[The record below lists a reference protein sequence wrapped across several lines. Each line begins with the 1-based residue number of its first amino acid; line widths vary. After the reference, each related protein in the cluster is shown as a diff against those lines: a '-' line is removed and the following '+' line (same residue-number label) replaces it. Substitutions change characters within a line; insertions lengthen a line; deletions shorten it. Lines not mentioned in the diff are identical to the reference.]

1 VPAGLFGTFTGCIS
15 SRRRK
20 YCLMKQRDIE
30 ILSSYLDGQMSSA
43 DAARLEARL
52 RTDPEM
58 RSVLQDLRG
67 ARSLL
72 RQLPMRKAPRNFTLT
87 PKMVGKN
94 PPLPRSYPVF
104 KFSATLATILLFFT
118 IGLNVLGPQ
127 LAAQPAVFGMGG
139 GGAPDA
145 YQSTLATESPAIMAA
160 PAATEP
166 PAAATEAPAAQ
177 EPSVEMA
184 PYSTATAS
192 SAEDANSTRVM
203 GTAVAKQSDTEAAN
217 AASSGLAQQP
227 PQAAV
232 ESAQAQTVPPTWQ
245 WLLAGVA
252 LISLFVMAVMRQL
265 SASRWR
271 SRS

>member
-1 VPAGLFGTFTGCIS
+1 
-15 SRRRK
+15 
-20 YCLMKQRDIE
+20 MKQRDIE
-30 ILSSYLDGQMSSA
+30 LLSSYLDGQLGSTDS
-43 DAARLEARL
+43 ARLEARL
-52 RTDPEM
+52 RTDPEL

-118 IGLNVLGPQ
+118 LGLNILGPQ

-145 YQSTLATESPAIMAA
+145 LESTLATESPAIAAA
-160 PAATEP
+160 PAAATEP
-166 PAAATEAPAAQ
+166 PATEAPAQ
-177 EPSVEMA
+177 EPSVAMA
-184 PYSTATAS
+184 PRSTATPA
-192 SAEDANSTRVM
+192 AEDAYSTRSM
-203 GTAVAKQSDTEAAN
+203 ETAASKQADTETAN
-217 AASSGLAQQP
+217 AAGSGLAQQP
-227 PQAAV
+227 PQVAAAP
-232 ESAQAQTVPPTWQ
+232 AQSNTVSPVWQ
-245 WLLAGVA
+245 WLLAGIA

-265 SASRWR
+265 SVSRWR
-271 SRS
+271 SKS

>member
-1 VPAGLFGTFTGCIS
+1 
-15 SRRRK
+15 
-20 YCLMKQRDIE
+20 MKQRDIE
-30 ILSSYLDGQMSSA
+30 LLSSYLDGQLSSV

-104 KFSATLATILLFFT
+104 KFTAALATIMLFFSYA
-118 IGLNVLGPQ
+118 LNILSPQ
-127 LAAQPAVFGMGG
+127 LAARPAVFGMGG
-139 GGAPDA
+139 GGAPEA
-145 YQSTLATESPAIMAA
+145 YESTLATEAPAIAAA

-166 PAAATEAPAAQ
+166 PAAATEAPVGQ
-177 EPSVEMA
+177 EPSVAMA
-184 PYSTATAS
+184 PYSTATAAV
-192 SAEDANSTRVM
+192 AEDANSTREM
-203 GTAVAKQSDTEAAN
+203 GTAAAKQSDAEASN
-217 AASSGLAQQP
+217 AASSGLVQEP
-227 PQAAV
+227 PQAAAMPAP
-232 ESAQAQTVPPTWQ
+232 ENTVSPLWQ
-245 WLLAGVA
+245 WLLAGIA
-252 LISLFVMAVMRQL
+252 LISLFVMALMKQR

-271 SRS
+271 SKS

>member
-1 VPAGLFGTFTGCIS
+1 
-15 SRRRK
+15 
-20 YCLMKQRDIE
+20 MKQRDIE
-30 ILSSYLDGQMSSA
+30 LLSTYLDGQLGSTDS
-43 DAARLEARL
+43 ARLEARL
-52 RTDPEM
+52 RTDPEL

-104 KFSATLATILLFFT
+104 KFTAALAAILLFFT
-118 IGLNVLGPQ
+118 YGLNVLGPQ

-145 YQSTLATESPAIMAA
+145 FESTLATESPAIAAA

-177 EPSVEMA
+177 EPSVAMA
-184 PYSTATAS
+184 PLSTATPA
-192 SAEDANSTRVM
+192 AEDANSTRVM
-203 GTAVAKQSDTEAAN
+203 ETPVSKQADTGAAN
-217 AASSGLAQQP
+217 AAASGLAQQP
-227 PQAAV
+227 PQVAI
-232 ESAQAQTVPPTWQ
+232 EPEQGNTVSPVWQ
-245 WLLAGVA
+245 WLLAGIA

-265 SASRWR
+265 SVSRWR
-271 SRS
+271 SKS

>member
-1 VPAGLFGTFTGCIS
+1 
-15 SRRRK
+15 
-20 YCLMKQRDIE
+20 MKQRDIE
-30 ILSSYLDGQMSSA
+30 LLSSYLDGQLSSA
-43 DAARLEARL
+43 DSARLEARL
-52 RTDPEM
+52 RTDPDL

-118 IGLNVLGPQ
+118 LGLNILSPQ
-127 LAAQPAVFGMGG
+127 LAARPIGIGGGG
-139 GGAPDA
+139 GGAADTFE
-145 YQSTLATESPAIMAA
+145 STLVTQAPAIAAA

-166 PAAATEAPAAQ
+166 PAAATEAPAA
-177 EPSVEMA
+177 EPSIAMA
-184 PYSTATAS
+184 PLSTATA
-192 SAEDANSTRVM
+192 AAPEDANSTRVM

-217 AASSGLAQQP
+217 AAGSGLAQQP
-227 PQAAV
+227 PQAVAEPAPANPV
-232 ESAQAQTVPPTWQ
+232 SPVWQ
-245 WLLAGVA
+245 WFLAGIA
-252 LISLFVMAVMRQL
+252 LLSLFTMAVMRQL